1 MSKLLRLTLVTCLFV
16 AASALT
22 TFAQST
28 VTGGIGGAVTD
39 PNGAVVPNAS
49 VTSQNIETNK
59 EDTATTDHEGRYRIV
74 NLQPGTYTVTING
87 QGFGAYTQEK
97 IVVEVGRITEIGAQ
111 LSVGPQS
118 ASNVVVTG
126 EAPVINT
133 NQQDF
138 SSNVNQ
144 TSINELPVNGR
155 RWSNFALLTPG
166 AVPDGNFGLISFR
179 GISGL
184 LNNNTIDGGDN
195 NQAFFAEERGRTRL
209 SYSISQAAIRE
220 FQVNT
225 SNYSAEYGRSA
236 GGVVNAV
243 TKSGTNEFHGSGFYY
258 QRNNRW
264 GARNPLATQTL
275 FNAATGTVSIVGIK
289 PVDVRHQFG
298 GTIGGP
304 IVKDKLFFFFS
315 YHQQKRNF
323 PGLGI
328 FSSSN
333 FLNSVN
339 RTLLTGITGTNK
351 PGLTSGQID
360 SGIAFL
366 TGLTGEVPRRGD
378 QKLILPK
385 IDWQINQNNTFTA
398 TYNRLR
404 WVSPAGV
411 QTQPTNTLGR
421 ASFGNDGVNLDS
433 LNLRLA
439 STLTPTLVNEARF
452 QYGRDFEFQTSQTPT
467 SGEPTTALNG
477 SAPDVFITGGIEFG
491 KPTFLERKSY
501 PDEKRNQW
509 ADTLTWTH
517 GNHTFKFGG
526 DFNHVNDV
534 LDNLR
539 FESGAYSYN
548 NVNDFLVDYT
558 NWKSPLAAAATCA
571 TSARKPG
578 RCYTGSFQQA
588 FGPSAFKFSTNDYN
602 FFFQDDWRASSKLTV
617 NLGIRYEYEQLP
629 KAQIPNALVPQTFV
643 LPKDKNNFGPRIG
656 FAYALTNDGKTSL
669 RGGYGIYYGRII
681 NSTISNAITNTGNPA
696 GQLTYSVLATDAVNG
711 NLVSPVF
718 PLVLPSAA
726 SLAGGSTLAIQ
737 FFQPDYQNPTIHQAD
752 LVFER
757 EIAHN
762 TVVSVSGLLSMGR
775 HLPDFV
781 DTNLNAPTTT
791 RKFIYQDGPLAGQ
804 TVVVPYFTGVRPNT
818 AFGAMTEIQSDIK
831 SEYEAIVFQLNRRL
845 TNGLQVQASYT
856 RSRARDTGQTS
867 TTFTTTNVPFNTFD
881 RTFDNGVS
889 NFDVPNKFTVSAVY
903 NTHNLNVGDGKLGR
917 NLFNGFTIAPIFN
930 LLSGAPYSG
939 FVSTPACANATTIP
953 RCTVSGPNGSGGS
966 GRVPGEARNSFRQ
979 PRFVNTDLRI
989 SRRFKLSESANIE
1002 ILAEGFNIFNRTQ
1015 VTGVNTTQYTATSVT
1030 NSADLNLK
1038 LNTVSSTNLTPTFGT
1053 TNAAGATVFRERQ
1066 IQFAARFEF

>member
-49 VTSQNIETNK
+49 VTSRNIETNK

-97 IVVEVGRITEIGAQ
+97 VVVEVGRITEIGAQ

-118 ASNVVVTG
+118 ATDVTVSG

-166 AVPDGNFGLISFR
+166 TAPDGNFGLISFR

-209 SYSISQAAIRE
+209 SYSISQSAVRE

-225 SNYSAEYGRSA
+225 SNYSAEYGRAA

-275 FNAATGTVSIVGIK
+275 FDASTGAISVVGIK
-289 PVDVRHQFG
+289 PTDVRHQFG

-304 IVKDKLFFFFS
+304 VVKDKLFFFFS
-315 YHQQKRNF
+315 YDQQKRNF
-323 PGLGI
+323 PGLAI
-328 FSSSN
+328 FSASN
-333 FLNSVN
+333 FLTRVN
-339 RTLLTGITGTNK
+339 TCTSATAPGCTATLFSQSLKNPTRGFTDAQINA
-351 PGLTSGQID
+351 GL
-360 SGIAFL
+360 AFL
-366 TGLTGEVPRRGD
+366 TGLTGPVPRRGD

-404 WVSPAGV
+404 WASPAGI
-411 QTQPTNTLGR
+411 QTQPTNTFAR
-421 ASFGNDGVNLDS
+421 ASFGNDYVNLDS

-439 STLTPTLVNEARF
+439 STLTPTVVNEARF
-452 QYGRDFEFQTSQTPT
+452 QYGRDFEFETSQTPT
-467 SGEPTTALNG
+467 PGEPTTALNG
-477 SAPDVFITGGIEFG
+477 SSPDVFITGGIEFG
-491 KPTFLERKSY
+491 KPTFLERRSY
-501 PDEKRNQW
+501 PDEKRWQY
-509 ADTLTWTH
+509 ADTLTVTH
-517 GNHTFKFGG
+517 GNHTVKFGG
-526 DFNHVNDV
+526 DFNRVNDV

-539 FESGAYSYN
+539 FESGAYSYSN
-548 NVNDFLVDYT
+548 INDFLIDYT
-558 NWKSPLAAAATCA
+558 NWKTPLGATIPCS
-571 TSARKPG
+571 TSTRIRGK
-578 RCYTGSFQQA
+578 CYTSPFTQA
-588 FGPSAFKFSTNDYN
+588 FGPSAFKFATNDYN
-602 FFFQDDWRASSKLTV
+602 AFIQDDWRASSRLTV
-617 NLGIRYEYEQLP
+617 NLGLRFEYERLP

-643 LPKDKNNFGPRIG
+643 LPNDKNNFGPRIG
-656 FAYALTNDGKTSL
+656 FAYAATNDGKTSI

-681 NSTISNAITNTGNPA
+681 NSTIANAITNTGNPA
-696 GQLTYSVLATDAVNG
+696 GQLTLSVAQTASNA
-711 NLVSPVF
+711 PIF
-718 PLVLPSAA
+718 PNVLPTAA
-726 SLAGGSTLAIQ
+726 AGGVPAIQ
-737 FFQPDYQNPTIHQAD
+737 YFQTDYQNPTIHQAD

-757 EIAHN
+757 EIGHN
-762 TVVSVSGLLSMGR
+762 MVVSVSGLMSLGR
-775 HLPDFV
+775 QLPDFV
-781 DTNLNAPTTT
+781 DTNLNYPTTT
-791 RKFIYQDGPLAGQ
+791 RKVTAVDGPFAGQ
-804 TVVVPYFTGVRPNT
+804 SVSIPFFTGARPNA
-818 AFGAMTEIQSDIK
+818 AFNAMTEIQSDIT
-831 SEYEAIVFQLNRRL
+831 SQYQAIVFQFNRRL
-845 TNGLQVQASYT
+845 TNGLQVQANYT
-856 RSRARDTGQTS
+856 RSKATDTGQTS
-867 TTFTTTNVPFNTFD
+867 TTFTTTNVPFDTFD
-881 RTFDNGVS
+881 RTFDNGRS
-889 NFDVPNKFTVSAVY
+889 NFDIPNKLTVSAVY
-903 NTHNLNVGDGKLGR
+903 NTHNLNVGDGKVGR

-930 LLSGAPYSG
+930 LLSGAPYSA
-939 FVSTPACANATTIP
+939 FISSA
-953 RCTVSGPNGSGGS
+953 SGGTQSGLTGSGGPARITFV
-966 GRVPGEARNSFRQ
+966 GRNAYRQ
-979 PRFVNTDLRI
+979 PKFVNVDLRI
-989 SRRFKLSESANIE
+989 SRRFKFTETANVE
-1002 ILAEGFNIFNRTQ
+1002 VLAEGFNIFNRTQ
-1015 VTGVNTTQYTATSVT
+1015 VTGVNTTMYQASTIAGS
-1030 NSADLNLK
+1030 NDLNL
-1038 LNTVSSTNLTPTFGT
+1038 TYQPAFGT

-1066 IQFAARFEF
+1066 IQLAVRFEF